1 MLNKPFE
8 VNLCSVLNMEKEDF
22 SCLCNKKQY
31 KRIRNMDNLTM
42 QKAAVIKLVFPV
54 KIRHLVERLFNAA
67 NISCQSIY
75 PDAIGVAKSIKYW

>member
-1 MLNKPFE
+1 MGVDEFHFACEKMQCGGIRDE
-8 VNLCSVLNMEKEDF
+8 VASNIVN
-22 SCLCNKKQY
+22 
-31 KRIRNMDNLTM
+31 
-42 QKAAVIKLVFPV
+42 AAIIKLIFPV